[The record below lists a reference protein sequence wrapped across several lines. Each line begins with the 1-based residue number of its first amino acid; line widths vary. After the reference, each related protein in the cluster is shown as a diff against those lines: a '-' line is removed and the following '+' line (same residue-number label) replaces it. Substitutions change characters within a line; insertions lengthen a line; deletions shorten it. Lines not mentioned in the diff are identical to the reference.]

1 MSVNIL
7 VDFTENGKDKNE
19 PYIVQGTN
27 NAYLA
32 GIVVMEELKKQRCV
46 VQSMVVID
54 GDFTIEQ
61 LHDMA
66 NYGDNFDA
74 EQYHLLYMS
83 QEMQQYLTEISRD
96 PWKGQKA
103 KEEIERTL
111 KQRQKNQ
118 SKREYYT

>member
-32 GIVVMEELKKQRCV
+32 GIIVMEELKKQRCV

-66 NYGDNFDA
+66 NYGEEFNK
-74 EQYHLLYMS
+74 ERCHLLYIS
-83 QEMQQYLTEISRD
+83 QEMQQYLTEISKD
-96 PWKGQKA
+96 PQKGKKA
-103 KEEIERTL
+103 KEEIEETL
-111 KQRQKNQ
+111 NLRRKNRN
-118 SKREYYT
+118 KNK